1 PYAIPRSPSGT
12 RSATAA
18 RDPGRNAAAP
28 RPWMNRSAISQ
39 AIDRGRAKA
48 AIARLA
54 TTRPPIINGARPN
67 RSERRPAGYWP
78 MNCATRLA
86 PTMMP
91 TNAYELPRSRRNSG
105 RMGKTDPTPV
115 PTRKTAAIM
124 PQSARRRAF
133 LIDGTIR
140 AGFDLHQPF
149 GVEEAA
155 HPDERGHRLDG
166 AKDFAVRPTNLA
178 PAARH
183 SGQDPGT

>member
-1 PYAIPRSPSGT
+1 
-12 RSATAA
+12 
-18 RDPGRNAAAP
+18 
-28 RPWMNRSAISQ
+28 MNRSAISQ
-39 AIDRGRAKA
+39 PIDRGRAKA

-54 TTRPPIINGARPN
+54 TTRPAIINGARPN

-78 MNCATRLA
+78 MNCATRFA
-86 PTMMP
+86 PTM
-91 TNAYELPRSRRNSG
+91 
-105 RMGKTDPTPV
+105 
-115 PTRKTAAIM
+115 M

-133 LIDGTIR
+133 LVDGTIR

-149 GVEEAA
+149 GVEQAA

-183 SGQDPGT
+183 GGEDPGTCHIVEAGPHS